1 MAWEVEGTD
10 EFAVWFGNLR
20 DDEQIS
26 VGRLVELLVEHGPA
40 LPFPYSSGIASSR
53 HRHMRELRIQHE
65 GRPYRV
71 LYAFD
76 PRRSAIL
83 LLGGDKTGNDRW
95 YEEHVPLADTLYEE
109 YLRELE
115 REGTDM
121 KRHKWSDIKARTKPE
136 TRARIEAEARRLSE
150 DLHLSQL
157 RKARGLTQ
165 ETMAELLGVSQAEVS
180 KMERRTE
187 LYVGTLRKFIEAM
200 NGELVIAARFPDG
213 VEIPIRLAEQED
225 AA

>member
-1 MAWEVEGTD
+1 
-10 EFAVWFGNLR
+10 
-20 DDEQIS
+20 
-26 VGRLVELLVEHGPA
+26 
-40 LPFPYSSGIASSR
+40 
-53 HRHMRELRIQHE
+53 
-65 GRPYRV
+65 
-71 LYAFD
+71 
-76 PRRSAIL
+76 
-83 LLGGDKTGNDRW
+83 
-95 YEEHVPLADTLYEE
+95 
-109 YLRELE
+109 
-115 REGTDM
+115 M
-121 KRHKWSDIKARTKPE
+121 KRQKWSDIKARMKPG
-136 TRARIEAEARRLSE
+136 TRSRMESEARRLSD

-213 VEIPIRLAEQED
+213 VEIPIRPAEQED